1 MVRNYDTAGLPAM
14 FSAYN
19 GKPVLIRNREGK
31 GKGGSGRMRVLNVE
45 SGPGEERWGRAFEM
59 SVDIGLCTHYLL
71 AVNSTHGLYHHT
83 ISRMSLQLFGEDR
96 ALDSD

>member
-59 SVDIGLCTHYLL
+59 SVDIGSWGYVIHF
-71 AVNSTHGLYHHT
+71 ST
-83 ISRMSLQLFGEDR
+83 
-96 ALDSD
+96 